1 MNNIDLQIENYNK
14 NDMLNF
20 IQLKSNYNY
29 FDLQN
34 KINLKISQIN
44 NINSISNK
52 QKEELVKFVQLIHY
66 KLKDKL
72 NYDDKSNDTSH
83 KNLYN
88 NEYKLDHINL
98 HLKEIKNDLIQ
109 RKLSEKDTVFVSPV
123 NQGTVNP
130 LTNNIITTQV
140 SIDTKF
146 RKDYF
151 NSSST
156 NFTINLATPLK
167 NVISMKLASL
177 EMPNVQHMIS
187 QSNGTNSFFVKKELV
202 SGINVAPEKIVNI
215 PSGNYDSDT
224 IIIAINKELSEIN
237 CFIDI
242 DTTTMR
248 TTISNSNQTE
258 NFELDFSNTVINN
271 APPMKSL
278 GWLLGFRNK
287 KYEGHNSYVSEATAD
302 LGGIKYFF
310 LCVDDFK
317 NTRQEVCT
325 ILYENSFL
333 RKNILARIP
342 MREGKGAILFDDQS
356 DQITKK
362 RQYFGTV
369 NIDKLQLSLID
380 EYGTIIDLNGNDYS
394 LALEF
399 DVLYEK

>member
-14 NDMLNF
+14 EDMMNF
-20 IQLKSNYNY
+20 IQLKHNYNY

-44 NINSISNK
+44 NINSIST
-52 QKEELVKFVQLIHY
+52 KEKNELIKFIQLIHY

-72 NYDDKSNDTSH
+72 NYDDKSNNKD
-83 KNLYN
+83 KQLYN
-88 NEYKLDHINL
+88 NEYKLDHINQ
-98 HLKEIKNDLIQ
+98 HLREIKKDLIQ
-109 RKLSEKDTVFVSPV
+109 RKLTEKDTVFVSPV
-123 NQGTVNP
+123 NQGLVNP
-130 LTNNIITTQV
+130 LTNNIITSQI

-146 RKDYF
+146 RKNYF
-151 NSSST
+151 NTTST
-156 NFTINLATPLK
+156 DFTINLATPLK

-187 QSNGTNSFFVKKELV
+187 QSNGTNSFYIKKHGDCGCQEKD
-202 SGINVAPEKIVNI
+202 INV
-215 PSGNYDSDT
+215 PSGNYESST
-224 IIIAINKELSEIN
+224 LTTVINNLLSSFN
-237 CFIDI
+237 CTIDI

-248 TTISNSNQTE
+248 TTIAISDTTP
-258 NFELDFSNTVINN
+258 NFVLDFTNKVIDN

-278 GWLLGFRNK
+278 GWMLGYRNK
-287 KYEGHNSYVSEATAD
+287 RYEGHNKYVSEATAD

-317 NTRQEVCT
+317 NTRQDVCT

-342 MREGKGAILFDDQS
+342 MREGKGVVLFDDQS

-369 NIDKLQLSLID
+369 NIDKLHLSLID
-380 EYGTIIDLNGNDYS
+380 EYGSIIDLNNNDFS
-394 LALEF
+394 FALEF
-399 DVLYEK
+399 DILYEK